1 MERRRSRR
9 HILCIDL
16 TIDAGDDDQLFTGK
30 LLDISSTGMYVVI
43 DAVIGTKRL
52 GRLSFSTDAD
62 ERRCHAFG
70 RVVRY
75 VFGEHDTGVGL
86 SFTEHDG
93 GFEQWLAT
101 FDDVTETGRARV
113 AQLLKDVLLRLR

>member
-16 TIDAGDDDQLFTGK
+16 TVDAGDDEQLFTGK

-43 DAVIGTKRL
+43 DAVIPTKRL
-52 GRLSFSTDAD
+52 GRISFSTDAD

-70 RVVRY
+70 RIVRY
-75 VFGEHDTGVGL
+75 VFGENDTGVGL

-93 GFEQWLAT
+93 GFEQWLAA